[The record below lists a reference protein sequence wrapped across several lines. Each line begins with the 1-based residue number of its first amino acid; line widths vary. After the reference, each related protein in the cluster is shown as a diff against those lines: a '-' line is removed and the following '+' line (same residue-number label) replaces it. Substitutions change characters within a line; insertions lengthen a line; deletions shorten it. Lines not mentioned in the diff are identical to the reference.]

1 MMCNDFDMFCRRNF
15 DVEESTAGVG
25 SGEGRARIEEHL
37 ARGERV
43 HTLSAFIVALVYA
56 YTAMLSDSF
65 DSPRSSP
72 FCFCFGLFMKT

>member
-15 DVEESTAGVG
+15 DVEESTAGFG
-25 SGEGRARIEEHL
+25 SGEGRAGIEEHL

-56 YTAMLSDSF
+56 YTAMLSDS
-65 DSPRSSP
+65 STAHVPPPSSSVSDY
-72 FCFCFGLFMKT
+72 L